1 MYFKVWIQIYK
12 ENYVISYQITTYDI
26 SHILQMTKKHSFLKN
41 ILIMGKDRLV
51 TYVMQMVVTFLFMIF
66 QLFFQRKI
74 KFCSIY
80 IWQICYLK
88 NYDSKYPTTVIFFM
102 NSNKGCK
109 EMQNALISKKKELT
123 TSKKGKK
130 KSFKEMN
137 ENCLIDILKKLSYNG
152 FKPDFAQN
160 VCNK

>member
-1 MYFKVWIQIYK
+1 MEEIIWIRFKSYHTIFGIRFEYILKHRKRNKFWKDVLQRWIQIYK

-41 ILIMGKDRLV
+41 ILIMGKDRLL

-109 EMQNALISKKKELT
+109 EM
-123 TSKKGKK
+123 
-130 KSFKEMN
+130 
-137 ENCLIDILKKLSYNG
+137 
-152 FKPDFAQN
+152 
-160 VCNK
+160 